1 MKEKIVVILQYVII
15 LHYKQM
21 LKLLVRLTSAR
32 NKQEEFIKTRNS
44 T

>member
-32 NKQEEFIKTRNS
+32 NKRKRIYKNT
-44 T
+44 